1 MTVDRVDVIN
11 TSPTLFS
18 EDLFKFWIDGMTV
31 EECIKALQNHADV
44 VQFNLSPDLLR
55 ASISDEYAQFSLLE
69 SAMHHPDTFVA
80 SPSRCSLDVQTRKQ
94 LVSQYYSLDDSVL
107 RELTGSKLSTR
118 FRRDLTEVAE
128 RSGVRLNSCRRQY
141 ENLRRVARL
150 AEDSPGKLT
159 DIIKKCFVLPQSLAE
174 VYTAMIFISAN
185 RFETSKRCFA
195 NASFA
200 DFAYC
205 AEQLMTYWTS
215 NNTEPKPDAP
225 VDLELDFEFCGELKA
240 LKLLSEKVAYSERHK
255 SLVLR
260 QLNTLVSTN
269 CLSDLET
276 NFKTLSKVIITIA
289 TGLSHARE
297 VRDIFL
303 DIVEKLIEPVVAA
316 HWTYQDF
323 STFLTA
329 FDEALRIL
337 PPARS
342 SSFQR
347 CWKRFFAPFKSIS
360 LRLFHLP
367 ED

>member
-159 DIIKKCFVLPQSLAE
+159 DIIKKCFVLPHSLAE

-225 VDLELDFEFCGELKA
+225 VDLELDFD
-240 LKLLSEKVAYSERHK
+240 
-255 SLVLR
+255 LVLR